1 MVYHQRSTCEYG
13 GGPIRFVC
21 IDPMWFDSS
30 GVLHCRATRNKA
42 RRAPG
47 TDVWPARDAFSHIEF
62 ESHDGCHHSLMFRA
76 VGAMH
81 MGGSTQSGTY
91 ITYRSVDFG
100 SAAAGGIDVRV
111 SSSGVAPGQPT
122 GTIKV
127 RLGGV
132 GSRVVAT
139 CTVLSTGGA
148 WQTQSFALDEP
159 ITGRHD
165 VVLTFE
171 PAPPASA
178 VGNIDWLQFTP
189 GTQVASGALAPH
201 GVKAQAA
208 LAVCR
213 LVDRSDRGHAAP
225 FAVLSLGGRVVGP
238 VSTRSAAEAV
248 VLARGVYLQK
258 RSAAK

>member
-13 GGPIRFVC
+13 GGPVRFVC

-30 GVLHCRATRNKA
+30 GVLHCRATHDKV

-81 MGGSTQSGTY
+81 MGGSTQNGTY

-100 SAAAGGIDVRV
+100 NTAAGGIDARV
-111 SSSGVAPGQPT
+111 SASGVAPGQPT

-132 GSRVVAT
+132 GSRVVGT

-159 ITGRHD
+159 LTGTHD
-165 VVLTFE
+165 IVLTFE

-189 GTQVASGALAPH
+189 GTHVEGGALAPG
-201 GVKAQAA
+201 GVTAQAS
-208 LAVCR
+208 LAVYR
-213 LVDRSDRGHAAP
+213 LVDKNDRSHATP
-225 FAVLSLGGRVVGP
+225 FTVLSLGGRVVGP
-238 VSTRSAAEAV
+238 VTTRSAAGAV
-248 VLARGVYLQK
+248 VLARGAYLCK
-258 RSAAK
+258 RSAGR